1 MKNIDLRLITPE
13 ARTELRRVVIR
24 LYKKNQSKKAI
35 AEELGI
41 RRMTVISWI
50 KKYEQTGKISNQEQ
64 IKGRRSGTGRT
75 LSPEQELSIQTL
87 IVDKTP
93 DQLDFPF
100 ALWSNKAVK
109 ALILQQFGLEMPVRT
124 VCLYLSRWGF
134 TPQRPLKRAYEQQP
148 KQVKEFLD
156 NTYPAIKLQA
166 KKEQGEIHWADETGI
181 SSLEHYPRGY
191 APKGKTPV
199 LTLSNAS
206 RERVNMISSITNQ
219 GKVRFMIY
227 NNKFT
232 AKVFIKFIRQLT
244 KNATKKV
251 FLILDNLRVHHAKL
265 VKDYLKGK
273 EDKIEL
279 FFLPSYSPELNPDE
293 YLNCD
298 LKAKINTDKAGKK
311 ERRNESK
318 NVKAYEVNS
327 KTTSTS
333 SFVF

>member
-1 MKNIDLRLITPE
+1 MKNIDLRLTTPE
-13 ARTELRRVVIR
+13 ARTELRRVAIR
-24 LYKKNQSKKAI
+24 LSKKGQSKKSI
-35 AEELGI
+35 SEELGI
-41 RRMTVISWI
+41 RRMTIISWI
-50 KKYEQTGKISNQEQ
+50 KKYEQTGRISNQERS
-64 IKGRRSGTGRT
+64 KGRRSGTGRT
-75 LSPEQELSIQTL
+75 LSPEQESSIQQL

-100 ALWSNKAVK
+100 VLWSNKAVK
-109 ALILQQFGLEMPVRT
+109 ALILQEFGLEMPVRT

-156 NTYPAIKLQA
+156 HTYPAIKLQA
-166 KKEQGEIHWADETGI
+166 KKENGEIHWADETGI
-181 SSLEHYPRGY
+181 SSLEHYPGGY

-232 AKVFIKFIRQLT
+232 AQVFIKFIKQLT

-298 LKAKINTDKAGKK
+298 LKARINTDKPVRKK
-311 ERRNESK
+311 GEM
-318 NVKAYEVNS
+318 KA
-327 KTTSTS
+327 KR
-333 SFVF
+333 